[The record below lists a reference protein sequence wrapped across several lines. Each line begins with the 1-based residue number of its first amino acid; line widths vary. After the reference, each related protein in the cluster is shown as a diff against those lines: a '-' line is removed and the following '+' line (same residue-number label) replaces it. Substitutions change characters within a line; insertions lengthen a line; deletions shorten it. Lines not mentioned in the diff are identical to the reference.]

1 MNTRTSFM
9 AHSALIL
16 LLAPFAANAADT
28 SGDAQ
33 SMARDL
39 LSGKAAHVASVTAS
53 APSTPASAGD
63 FDAQQHAA
71 RLLTGTLSHQAAN
84 GRQARSTPAATS
96 SPLTAR
102 NDDLQAAARRL
113 LQGQSLD

>member
-9 AHSALIL
+9 ARSALIV

-39 LSGKAAHVASVTAS
+39 LSGKAAHVVSFTAS
-53 APSTPASAGD
+53 APSAPASAGD

-71 RLLTGTLSHQAAN
+71 RVLAGTLSQEAAR
-84 GRQARSTPAATS
+84 GRPAPITAAAAS
-96 SPLTAR
+96 SALTAR
-102 NDDLQAAARRL
+102 NDDQQAAARRL